1 MAFLFTIIL
10 YIHVLETATKNWEVP
25 QCNVSLILTNLPSPP
40 QQYAEQLGIPFLETS
55 AKNSTNVEQA
65 FMTMAAEIKT
75 RVGPPST
82 GAAPVGG
89 QVKID
94 QGHPIDTG
102 KSSCCWIRRLR
113 WVAVL
118 FHFAV
123 RSEQCAAFQNTFTN
137 GTVRQFCKNVEE
149 KPWVRCS
156 RSELSFH
163 VDYMLAT

>member
-1 MAFLFTIIL
+1 MKEQAGFLFSRNLTILSGWCWAIL
-10 YIHVLETATKNWEVP
+10 IDYYMMIFPATKKGYTTACGPWPGFDFSNYLDYYQINVWSLYEVNFP
-25 QCNVSLILTNLPSPP
+25 WIRRQTYLHFTSRLIKHFHP

-102 KSSCCWIRRLR
+102 KSSCCWIRRQR
-113 WVAVL
+113 WE
-118 FHFAV
+118 FIF
-123 RSEQCAAFQNTFTN
+123 
-137 GTVRQFCKNVEE
+137 
-149 KPWVRCS
+149 
-156 RSELSFH
+156 
-163 VDYMLAT
+163 